1 MPPHGSPRYRGPN
14 GPAEISAALNFWR
27 GVIVSDFTC
36 DQCKGP
42 AGLMVQGVAFAFR
55 CSKCDAPGA
64 GSLMEFIAARL
75 QSNYKAV
82 LLSRSSKELSVV
94 AEGIGTEILPLVLA
108 AAADGKFVWMKP
120 Q

>member
-1 MPPHGSPRYRGPN
+1 MSPLKIMASKVRQKFPRPK
-14 GPAEISAALNFWR
+14 ISK
-27 GVIVSDFTC
+27 GVIVNDFTC

-64 GSLMEFIAARL
+64 GSLMEFVADRL
-75 QSNYKAV
+75 QSNYTAV
-82 LLSRSSKELSVV
+82 LLSRTSEELSVV
-94 AEGIGTEILPLVLA
+94 AEGVGTEIVPLVLA
-108 AAADGKFVWMKP
+108 AAAAAAGQFVWMKP

>member
-1 MPPHGSPRYRGPN
+1 MH
-14 GPAEISAALNFWR
+14 
-27 GVIVSDFTC
+27 DFTC

-42 AGLMVQGVAFAFR
+42 AGLMVQGAAFAFR

-64 GSLMEFIAARL
+64 GSLMEFVADRL

-94 AEGIGTEILPLVLA
+94 AQGVGTEILPLVLA